1 MVLFLNISVF
11 FFCAGEQADLIFVFF
26 DPMGQALCKRTLN
39 IVEKLS
45 EKCGDKL
52 MFYLSKADE
61 AGSET
66 DRQVGPSRI
75 DLSPSS
81 WELRRSE
88 TAPLFA
94 SAEGDDADC
103 SGTVSPSRPQQ
114 VWLWDADDIHPQPA
128 EGYTLVL
135 PSVFDY
141 TFQLHSIFL
150 FNFFYS

>member
-1 MVLFLNISVF
+1 MLFLSISF
-11 FFCAGEQADLIFVFF
+11 LFFCAGEQADLIFVFF

-39 IVEKLS
+39 IVEMLS

-75 DLSPSS
+75 PLSLS
-81 WELRRSE
+81 WKLKRSE
-88 TAPLFA
+88 ATRMFA
-94 SAEGDDADC
+94 SAEGDDADS

-114 VWLWDADDIHPQPA
+114 VRL
-128 EGYTLVL
+128 
-135 PSVFDY
+135 
-141 TFQLHSIFL
+141 
-150 FNFFYS
+150 

>member
-88 TAPLFA
+88 MTPLFA

-114 VWLWDADDIHPQPA
+114 VWL
-128 EGYTLVL
+128 
-135 PSVFDY
+135 
-141 TFQLHSIFL
+141 
-150 FNFFYS
+150 

>member
-1 MVLFLNISVF
+1 MVPFLNISLV

-75 DLSPSS
+75 DLSPSWKLKLS
-81 WELRRSE
+81 GP
-88 TAPLFA
+88 AHPFA
-94 SAEGDDADC
+94 SAEGDDADS

-114 VWLWDADDIHPQPA
+114 VWL
-128 EGYTLVL
+128 
-135 PSVFDY
+135 
-141 TFQLHSIFL
+141 
-150 FNFFYS
+150 

>member
-1 MVLFLNISVF
+1 MTYVDTPGLVDGDMVYPFDVNSAITWLGMSLLLERPSEAARFLSVF
-11 FFCAGEQADLIFVFF
+11 SFSCAGEQADLIFVFF

-66 DRQVGPSRI
+66 DRQVGPFRI
-75 DLSPSS
+75 VPSPSWKS
-81 WELRRSE
+81 KLNE
-88 TAPLFA
+88 TTRVFVF
-94 SAEGDDADC
+94 AEGDDADS

-114 VWLWDADDIHPQPA
+114 MWL
-128 EGYTLVL
+128 
-135 PSVFDY
+135 
-141 TFQLHSIFL
+141 
-150 FNFFYS
+150 